1 MEANKQPTGIQNYSP
16 ALGTTPEGIDIM
28 RKRNLMKEL
37 KVCIPAVVISF
48 DRSKGR
54 AEVQP
59 AITLTTTAGEQVER
73 SAISV
78 PVHNPG
84 GGGFLL
90 SFPLKKGDTGWLMTA
105 DQDITFFLQ
114 TGRVSAPGVFRR
126 HDLADSFFIPDS
138 VITGNNKPSF
148 SGNDSAAAVLQST
161 DGSVKISMA
170 AGKITIKAAAI
181 EIQGDTSATGSITA
195 GGDIESS
202 GDITGAEIKA
212 GTIALT
218 THIHGGV
225 TPGSGTTGT
234 PQGA

>member
-1 MEANKQPTGIQNYSP
+1 METNKKPAGTQNFNP
-16 ALGTTPEGIDIM
+16 ALCVSEEGIDRM
-28 RKRNLMKEL
+28 RELNLKKEL
-37 KVCIPAVVISF
+37 KVCLPAVVVSF
-48 DRSKGR
+48 DRTKGR
-54 AEVQP
+54 AEVKP

-78 PVHNPG
+78 PVHYPG

-90 SFPLKKGDTGWLMTA
+90 SFPLKQGDTGWLLCP
-105 DQDITFFLQ
+105 DEDISFFVQ
-114 TGRVSAPGVFRR
+114 TGKVSAPGVFRR

-138 VITGNNKPSF
+138 LVTGLNKPLF
-148 SGNDSAAAVLQST
+148 ASGDGSAAVLQST
-161 DGSVKISMA
+161 DGSTKISMS
-170 AGKITIKAAAI
+170 AGKIILKASAI

-202 GDITGAEIKA
+202 GNITGTEVQA

-225 TPGSGTTGT
+225 TPGSGTTGG
-234 PQGA
+234 PQ